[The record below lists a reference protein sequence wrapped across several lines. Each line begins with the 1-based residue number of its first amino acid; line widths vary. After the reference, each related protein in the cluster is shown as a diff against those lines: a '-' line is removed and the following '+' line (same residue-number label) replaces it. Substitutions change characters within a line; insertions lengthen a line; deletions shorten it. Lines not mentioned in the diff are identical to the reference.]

1 MTIVLVDDDAFNLD
15 LLEAVLE
22 PLGLPLV
29 RYEDP
34 LAALAA
40 LPSVRPVLIITDH
53 LMPNLQGVDL
63 IAHVR
68 STAAVADVPVL
79 MLTGADELAVRVAAF
94 DVGATDFAT
103 RPIDPTELLAR
114 ARALSRLGAAQAE
127 MKRQAVLLA
136 GEVRVATAT
145 LAVQQEQQDRLS
157 QQLRAAEH
165 FEGIAELASGIA
177 HDINNLLTVISG
189 GIEGIAALHP
199 HDGGVAEEIRAIQ
212 EAVDRGAMLTR
223 QVLAYS
229 RRQALRPVVFDA
241 AREIEQNRLMLVH
254 VAGSAGTLTLDLPD
268 QSVPIAADR
277 TQFLTGLINL
287 VANARDASPR
297 DPRIVVRVAPGP
309 AGPAPMVLIEVIDN
323 GLGMTSAVAARAA
336 DPFFTTK
343 PRGEGTG
350 LGLSMVHGFV
360 HQSGGTLHLT
370 STPGAGTTVQ
380 MLFPRA
386 TSPLTMEPAVPAPSA
401 PPDLI
406 APRVLVV
413 DDDEAVRRAL
423 VRVLALNGMTADSAS
438 GAVAA
443 MQRLREQRFDVVLS
457 DVLMPGDLDGLDLAR
472 WARQRG
478 MPVLLLSGFVGG
490 ELPKDLV
497 DDSGVRFLRKPTNS
511 AIMVRNIQDLA
522 FESGADDNAAAGPPD
537 APVNSFIDV
546 PQTAPADH
554 ASS

>member
-1 MTIVLVDDDAFNLD
+1 MTIVLVDDDPFNLD

-22 PLGLPLV
+22 PLAVPLV
-29 RYEDP
+29 RFEDP
-34 LAALAA
+34 CAALAA
-40 LPSVRPVLIITDH
+40 MQSLRPVLIITDH
-53 LMPNLQGVDL
+53 LMPRLQGVEL
-63 IAHVR
+63 IAR
-68 STAAVADVPVL
+68 LRATPAVADVPVL

-189 GIEGIAALHP
+189 GAESIAARHP
-199 HDGGVAEEIRAIQ
+199 DDVTVAEETRAIL
-212 EAVDRGAMLTR
+212 EAVERGATLTR

-254 VAGSAGTLTLDLPD
+254 VAGSGATLTLDLPAD
-268 QSVPIAADR
+268 LATIAADR

-287 VANARDASPR
+287 VANARDACPR
-297 DPRIVVRVAPGP
+297 DAQIVVRVSTLPRMPGGTEVPGP
-309 AGPAPMVLIEVIDN
+309 VVRIEVADN
-323 GLGMTSAVAARAA
+323 GSGMTSAVAARAT

-360 HQSGGTLHLT
+360 HQSGGTLRLS

-380 MLFPRA
+380 MLFPLA
-386 TSPLTMEPAVPAPSA
+386 TAPLTAEAGPRAVAAPQG
-401 PPDLI
+401 LI

-423 VRVLALNGMTADSAS
+423 ARILALSGMSVETAT
-438 GAVAA
+438 GVVPA
-443 MQRLREQRFDVVLS
+443 MQMLRDQRFDAVLS

-472 WARQRG
+472 WTRQRG
-478 MPVLLLSGFVGG
+478 VPVLLLSGFVGG

-497 DDSGVRFLRKPTNS
+497 EDAGVRFLRKPAES
-511 AIMVRNIQDLA
+511 GLLVRDLQDLVFA
-522 FESGADDNAAAGPPD
+522 QNVGDVAAYAR
-537 APVNSFIDV
+537 S
-546 PQTAPADH
+546 
-554 ASS
+554 